1 MNENLDPVQNEP
13 KVEEPVA
20 DKEQAT
26 PEAAAVAETPAVE
39 TVETP
44 AEEEAEA
51 DAVER
56 KPYATRQ
63 EVLARLEE
71 IVAEGVDDAKGEVA
85 YLKMLYYKLRQ
96 QETDAALTAALEQ
109 DSEDLSALESKP
121 DEQEARL
128 KELLEKYREQRAAA
142 VESRAREMAEN
153 AERKKALLDAMEAI
167 ATDANDVNVHY
178 NQFMELQK
186 QFKEIHNVDSA
197 VVGDLWK
204 RYSAVT
210 ESFYDLLKINKELR
224 DYDFKKN
231 LEKKEEI
238 CAEAERLGT
247 MGDVIAAF
255 RRLQELHE
263 EWKGVGPVS
272 PTVREE
278 IWSRFKAA
286 STVVN
291 KRHQDHFEQI
301 KQKEAEN
308 EVGKKALCD
317 KIEAID
323 YSGNASI
330 KDWEA
335 QTAQILEIQK
345 EWRSLGFASRK
356 VNTQLFE
363 RFRRSCD
370 AFFAAKATFYKGVKD
385 IQSEN
390 LAKKIKLC
398 EKAEALKDSTEWRKT
413 TDQFISLQREWKNI
427 GAVPHKNSASIWK
440 RFVTACDSFFE
451 AKEKAVGSEK
461 NEEKVNMEKKQS
473 VIARLKELQ
482 ATIESVEPATVRELM
497 AEWNSIGHVPFKE
510 KDKLYNAYQEALE
523 VFFQK
528 LDMKGARARMDNFAE
543 NLSKLASGSNA
554 QSSLM
559 RERERLMRAYERMT
573 AELKTYENN
582 LGFLNVT
589 SKSGSANPLMRELDK
604 KKEALKADIKTIVEK
619 IDLIDKQ
626 LEQ

>member
-1 MNENLDPVQNEP
+1 
-13 KVEEPVA
+13 
-20 DKEQAT
+20 
-26 PEAAAVAETPAVE
+26 
-39 TVETP
+39 
-44 AEEEAEA
+44 
-51 DAVER
+51 
-56 KPYATRQ
+56 
-63 EVLARLEE
+63 
-71 IVAEGVDDAKGEVA
+71 
-85 YLKMLYYKLRQ
+85 MLYYKLRQ

>member
-26 PEAAAVAETPAVE
+26 PVAAVAETPAVE

-71 IVAEGVDDAKGEVA
+71 IVAEGVDDAKGEVS

-582 LGFLNVT
+582 LGFLNVS